1 MAAVTS
7 GTAPDETISILLR
20 SDPGP
25 PELKS
30 FGEEQKRDPGV
41 MEVIKFLETGQ
52 LPVDQKRA
60 RRIATQQSLF
70 TLVDGVLYFLDPKQ
84 EHRCRA
90 VVPSHL
96 QEQILEENHR
106 KWMGGHFSG
115 KRMYSMLARRWW
127 WDGMYASTL
136 KYARNCPECAIVTGG
151 GKAHRPPLHPIPVK
165 RPFQIVGVDIM
176 DLPLTTAGNKH
187 VIVFQDYFTKWP
199 IVCPLPDQKAH
210 RIARVLV
217 DEVIPL
223 FGMPEALLSDRGTN
237 LLSHLMK
244 DLCELL
250 GIKKLNT
257 TAYHP
262 ECDGMVERFNR
273 TLKTML
279 RKHASRFG
287 NQWDRYLSGVVWAYR
302 NVPHEST
309 GEKPSFL
316 MFGVDLRTPTEAA
329 LLPPTPLES
338 GDIDDYREE
347 VVLSLSSA
355 RKLAADSIQRAQQKY
370 RIAYDRKAK
379 ERDYRVGDWVL
390 VRFPQEEKGKL
401 KKLSRPWHGP
411 YRVVSRSDPDL
422 TVSKVY
428 YPQEGEI
435 QVHQTRISPCPP
447 HFPAGYFWYGSRR
460 HSPGRPPKWV
470 QNLLQSSEELVEPD
484 MESSPE
490 ESDQEDN
497 SSTQDNSV
505 TETNLAESDPE
516 SDTDSNAGVE
526 TPELPER
533 TSGGRYSLRHRT
545 KAPDRLM
552 HLRSGRAPLKE
563 GVM

>member
-1 MAAVTS
+1 
-7 GTAPDETISILLR
+7 
-20 SDPGP
+20 
-25 PELKS
+25 
-30 FGEEQKRDPGV
+30 
-41 MEVIKFLETGQ
+41 
-52 LPVDQKRA
+52 
-60 RRIATQQSLF
+60 
-70 TLVDGVLYFLDPKQ
+70 
-84 EHRCRA
+84 
-90 VVPSHL
+90 
-96 QEQILEENHR
+96 
-106 KWMGGHFSG
+106 
-115 KRMYSMLARRWW
+115 
-127 WDGMYASTL
+127 
-136 KYARNCPECAIVTGG
+136 
-151 GKAHRPPLHPIPVK
+151 
-165 RPFQIVGVDIM
+165 M
-176 DLPLTTAGNKH
+176 DLPITTAGNKH

-347 VVLSLSSA
+347 VALSLSSA

-379 ERDYRVGDWVL
+379 ERNYRVGDWVL
-390 VRFPQEEKGKL
+390 VKFPQEEKGKL

-470 QNLLQSSEELVEPD
+470 QNLLQSSAELVEPD
-484 MESSPE
+484 VESSPE
-490 ESDQEDN
+490 ESDQEDD
-497 SSTQDNSV
+497 SSTQDDSV